1 MNKFTEKDLSYI
13 SDMFSWNETA
23 LRVSNH
29 FLEHLEESSEEGAS
43 DAKELME
50 EIVGMHY
57 ENLNKCIAIL
67 KGCDCENCDCDEEDY
82 DEDEE
87 EETHE

>member
-1 MNKFTEKDLSYI
+1 MNKFTEKDLAYI
-13 SDMFSWNETA
+13 KDMFSWNENA

-29 FLEHLEESSEEGAS
+29 FLEHLNESSEEGAR

-57 ENLNKCIAIL
+57 ENLNKCVAIL
-67 KGCDCENCDCDEEDY
+67 KGCSCCDCEC

-87 EETHE
+87 DETHE